1 MQTMN
6 FILVTSEGSK
16 DLKVNFDKVLAI
28 GFAGRDQAKVMEH
41 IHELE
46 EIGVKAPDSI
56 PTLYPCADLL
66 ITQDDYI
73 QILGKES
80 SGEVEFVI
88 ILQDEQVY
96 IGLGSDHTD
105 RALEAVSIAKSK
117 QICAKPIAQEVWLYD
132 EVKDHWDDLKL
143 VSWQIHNGKEQLY
156 QNGKLSAILPV
167 EKIIEEVKK
176 AYPVMDN
183 MIMFSGTVPVL
194 NGFVYGENFRCELQ
208 DEVLQRKL
216 KFEYKINLIG
226 E

>member
-6 FILVTSEGSK
+6 FRLVTREGSK

-46 EIGVKAPDSI
+46 EIGVKAPASI
-56 PTLYPCADLL
+56 PILYPCADLL
-66 ITQDDYI
+66 VTQDDYI
-73 QILGKES
+73 QVLGKES

-88 ILQDEQVY
+88 ILQDGKTY

-117 QICAKPIAQEVWLYD
+117 QICSKPIAQEVWLYD

-143 VSWQIHNGKEQLY
+143 VSWQIHNGEEELY
-156 QNGKLSAILPV
+156 QNGKISEILPV
-167 EKIIEEVKK
+167 EKIIEKVKK

-194 NGFVYGENFRCELQ
+194 NGFVYGERFRCELQ
-208 DEVLQRKL
+208 DDVLQRKITHT
-216 KFEYKINLIG
+216 YDVNLIG

>member
-1 MQTMN
+1 MKTQDFT
-6 FILVTSEGSK
+6 LVTKEGSK
-16 DLKVNFDKVLAI
+16 DVEINFDKVLAI

-46 EIGVKAPDSI
+46 EIGVKAPISI

-66 ITQDDYI
+66 VTEDDYI
-73 QILGKES
+73 QVLGKES

-88 ILQDEQVY
+88 IFQDEKIY

-105 RALEAVSIAKSK
+105 RALEAVSISKSK
-117 QICAKPIAQEVWLYD
+117 QICAKPLSKELWLYD

-143 VSWQIHNGKEQLY
+143 VSWQMLDGEEILY
-156 QNGKLSAILPV
+156 QNGKISEILPV
-167 EKIIEEVKK
+167 EKILAEVKK
-176 AYPVMDN
+176 SYPEMNN

-194 NGFVYGENFRCELQ
+194 NGFLYGQHFRCELQ
-208 DEVLQRKL
+208 DDVLGRKL
-216 KFEYKINLIG
+216 AHAYNIQLIG